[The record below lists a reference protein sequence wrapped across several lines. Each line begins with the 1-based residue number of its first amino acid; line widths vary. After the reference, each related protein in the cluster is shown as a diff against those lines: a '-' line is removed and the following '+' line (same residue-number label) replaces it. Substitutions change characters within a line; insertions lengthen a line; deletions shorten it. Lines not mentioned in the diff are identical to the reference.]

1 MPTLEFKGKQF
12 VYSHHLGVPFRE
24 LQVVPE
30 KSLPI
35 EGRQPALDDNL
46 IIHGDNLE
54 ALKALLP
61 THAGK
66 VDCIFIDPPYN
77 TGNEGWCYNDN
88 VRSPL
93 MKEWLKKSANPVD
106 KEDLERH
113 DKWLCMMWPRLTLL
127 RELLSDE
134 GSIFVCIND
143 IEQHTLKMLL
153 DEIFGEQNF
162 LATLVW
168 EKGKK
173 GDSTFFSNTHEYI
186 HVYCK
191 NNETLKS
198 HGIKWRSPKEGVDE
212 VLGTYAK
219 LLKKNGKNHDAIR
232 AEMQEWYKSLPADS
246 PAKALKHYNWSDD
259 RGLYFADN
267 FAGPD
272 DGRKNRPRYDIIHPV
287 THKPCAKPSTGWR
300 WDEKKTER
308 ALAAN
313 PRYIHFGPDH
323 TTIPNR
329 KTYLKEVTGEAFSTV
344 FYKDGRSAT
353 LQVEELLGEGI
364 FSYPKDTDI
373 VAKLLSIACDENAVI
388 LDSFAG
394 SGTTLHAVLQ
404 LNNQDGGNRRFIGIQ
419 LPEPIDS
426 ESKAGQA
433 GYTEVVDITRA
444 RLDRVVK
451 GYHAKKSVKEE
462 LFFMNVN
469 WTEFKN
475 SSKTIKIMDSIQEKY
490 GDSFHKYAREIKG
503 GVLRLY
509 GLRETSD
516 MVPGLGG
523 SFTYCTLGEPIDI
536 ESLLTGEG
544 MPGFEALARYVFYTA
559 TGQSL
564 DKVGKPAADGLIG
577 ETDLFR
583 IHLFYQPDKA
593 WLRSNEAALNA
604 ERVAAI
610 EAGNKQGKRAI
621 VFAVAKF
628 MSQKELTARRI
639 EFCQLPYAVHRI
651 LGD

>member
-30 KSLPI
+30 KSLPA
-35 EGRQPALDDNL
+35 EGKQPSLDDNL

-113 DKWLCMMWPRLTLL
+113 DKWLCMMWPRLHLL
-127 RELLSDE
+127 NELLSE
-134 GSIFVCIND
+134 SGSIWVACDDN
-143 IEQHTLKMLL
+143 EVHRLRLVM
-153 DEIFGEQNF
+153 DEIFGEEAFVAIIVVENNRKGRNDKEHVALTHEYMLVYSNDEF
-162 LATLVW
+162 LSRGLDLT
-168 EKGKK
+168 EEQIQE
-173 GDSTFFSNTHEYI
+173 FSNTD
-186 HVYCK
+186 
-191 NNETLKS
+191 
-198 HGIKWRSPKEGVDE
+198 KEGRRYSLRDLRKRGSEDRREDRESMYFPIYWNESTGDISLEKACDGMVE
-212 VLGTYAK
+212 ILP
-219 LLKKNGKNHDAIR
+219 IR
-232 AEMQEWYKSLPADS
+232 GDGS
-246 PAKALKHYNWSDD
+246 
-259 RGLYFADN
+259 
-267 FAGPD
+267 
-272 DGRKNRPRYDIIHPV
+272 DGR
-287 THKPCAKPSTGWR
+287 WR
-300 WDEKKTER
+300 WGKDRVSRNLDVLVPRRGQSGRLDIDYKVFLDDADEAQGTRKKPKSVWVGPQYSTDH
-308 ALAAN
+308 ASNLIKDIFGSN
-313 PRYIHFGPDH
+313 PLGHPPKPLEQI
-323 TTIPNR
+323 I
-329 KTYLKEVTGEAFSTV
+329 
-344 FYKDGRSAT
+344 
-353 LQVEELLGEGI
+353 QV
-364 FSYPKDTDI
+364 
-373 VAKLLSIACDENAVI
+373 VQLSVGKQGVV

-394 SGTTLHAVLQ
+394 TGTTAHAVLEA
-404 LNNQDGGNRRFIGIQ
+404 NKRDGGKRRFILVECEDYADTLTAERVRRVIN
-419 LPEPIDS
+419 
-426 ESKAGQA
+426 
-433 GYTEVVDITRA
+433 GYPYTGTQR
-444 RLDRVVK
+444 
-451 GYHAKKSVKEE
+451 EE
-462 LFFMNVN
+462 LHRENIT
-469 WTEFKN
+469 WTTFNNEKRRKKVMDHITSIEN
-475 SSKTIKIMDSIQEKY
+475 LHGHEYDNIKKQ
-490 GDSFHKYAREIKG
+490 IKD
-503 GVLRLY
+503 GVLTVTGERAVKD
-509 GLRETSD
+509 TA
-516 MVPGLGG
+516 PGLGG
-523 SFTYCTLGEPIDI
+523 SFTYCSLGEPIDI

>member
-1 MPTLEFKGKQF
+1 MPTLDFKGKQF
-12 VYSHHLGVPFRE
+12 VYSHHLSVPFRE
-24 LQVVPE
+24 LRVVSD
-30 KSLPI
+30 KSLPPQ
-35 EGRQPALDDNL
+35 GKQPSLHDNL
-46 IIHGDNLE
+46 LIHGDNLE

-106 KEDLERH
+106 KDDLERH

-127 RELLSDE
+127 RELLADE

-143 IEQHTLKMLL
+143 IEQHTLRMLL
-153 DEIFGEQNF
+153 DEVFGEQNF

-186 HVYCK
+186 LAYCK
-191 NNETLKS
+191 SKETLKS
-198 HGIKWRSPKEGVDE
+198 LNIKWRSPKEGVDE
-212 VLGTYAK
+212 VLGQHAK
-219 LLKKNGKNHDAIR
+219 LRKKFGSDHEAIR
-232 AEMQEWYKSLPADS
+232 TGMQEWYKILPADS
-246 PAKALKHYNWSDD
+246 PAKGLKHYNWSDD
-259 RGLYFADN
+259 RGLYFAAD

-272 DGRKNRPRYDIIHPV
+272 DGRKSRPRYDIIHPI
-287 THKPCAKPSTGWR
+287 TGKPCAKPSTGWR
-300 WDEKKTER
+300 WDENKAER
-308 ALAAN
+308 AMAAK
-313 PRYIHFGPDH
+313 PMYIHFGPDH

-329 KTYLKEVTGEAFSTV
+329 KTYLKDVTGEAFNTV

-353 LQVEELLGEGI
+353 LQIEELLGEGI

-373 VAKLLSIACDENAVI
+373 VARLLSIVCDENATV

-419 LPEPIDS
+419 LPEPIDP
-426 ESKAGQA
+426 ETKAGQA
-433 GYTEVVDITRA
+433 GYAEVIDITRA
-444 RLDRVVK
+444 RLDKVIK
-451 GYHAKKSVKEE
+451 GYQAKKSVKEE

-469 WTEFKN
+469 WTAFREAPKA
-475 SSKTIKIMDSIQEKY
+475 IKAMDSIQERH
-490 GDSFHKYAREIKG
+490 GNSFHKYAREIND

-516 MVPGLGG
+516 PVPGLGG
-523 SFTYCTLGEPIDI
+523 SFTYCILGEPINI
-536 ESLLTGEG
+536 ESLLTGQD
-544 MPGFEALARYVFYTA
+544 MPSFEALARYVFYTA

-564 DKVGKPAADGLIG
+564 ETIGNPSPDGLIG

-583 IHLFYQPDKA
+583 VHLFYQPDKA
-593 WLRSNEAALNA
+593 WLRSNDAALNA

-610 EAGNKQGKRAI
+610 EQGNKSSKRAI

-628 MSQKELTARRI
+628 MSQKELTTRRI
-639 EFCQLPYAVHRI
+639 DFCQLPYAIHRI